1 MLKLTLY
8 DECFNM
14 TQLSPR
20 YVAFAGFLL
29 CFVAMAAALYLQYF
43 GGLEPCPLCTFQRVG
58 YVVAGLVFLVAAL
71 HNPKKTG
78 RIIYTLL
85 LSAASLWGAAVAA
98 RHVWLQNLPAD
109 QVPECGPGLD
119 YMLSVFLLQDLLRMV
134 FCGLCACA
142 DVYWHFIDFILSEIV
157 LVLF

>member
-29 CFVAMAAALYLQYF
+29 CFFAMAAALYLQYF

-85 LSAASLWGAAVAA
+85 LSAASRSEERRVGKECRCMRSAGQSKKKKELPEHKKGIGKSA
-98 RHVWLQNLPAD
+98 RTN
-109 QVPECGPGLD
+109 E
-119 YMLSVFLLQDLLRMV
+119 R
-134 FCGLCACA
+134 
-142 DVYWHFIDFILSEIV
+142 
-157 LVLF
+157 